1 MTVLKEMAIFP
12 TLDETNQFL
21 EKNWKNEICLFMSVP
36 LDEKEQTVYVVSAL
50 EPRTV
55 EYAEEASKL
64 PFQLA

>member
-1 MTVLKEMAIFP
+1 MTVLKEMTIFA
-12 TLDETNQFL
+12 TLHETNKYL

-36 LDEKEQTVYVVSAL
+36 LDEKEQTVYGVSAL

-55 EYAEEASKL
+55 EYAEEVSKL